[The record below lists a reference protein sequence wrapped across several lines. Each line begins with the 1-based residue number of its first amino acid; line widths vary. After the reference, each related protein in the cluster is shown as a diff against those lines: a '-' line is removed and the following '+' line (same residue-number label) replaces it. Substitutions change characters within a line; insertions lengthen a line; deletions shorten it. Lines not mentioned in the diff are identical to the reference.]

1 MPHPPPMARIAQV
14 RRSGLDFL
22 KERSRLA
29 LRLRDAPEVKSVLII
44 DDNQT
49 EAQRISVMVRLV
61 LGDGAQV
68 KTVRRLPDAK
78 VEIQRLMPDVV
89 FLDDRLGHSVAAE
102 TSLQQLKA
110 FGLKSSPVVMSGLL
124 TRVRLVELRRLG
136 VADVMHKDDIDASRI
151 MEALLRV
158 VDPSDGGSSKAG

>member
-1 MPHPPPMARIAQV
+1 MPHPPPLARIAQV

-29 LRLRDAPEVKSVLII
+29 LRLRDAREVKSVLII

-49 EAQRISVMVRLV
+49 ELQRISVMVRLV
-61 LGDGAQV
+61 LGDGVQV
-68 KTVRRLPDAK
+68 KTVRRLADAK
-78 VEIQRLMPDVV
+78 AEIQKSMPDVV

-102 TSLQQLKA
+102 TSLAQLKV
-110 FGLKSSPVVMSGLL
+110 FGLKCVPVVMSGLL

-136 VADVMHKDDIDASRI
+136 VADVIHKDDIDASRI
-151 MEALLRV
+151 MEAMLKV
-158 VDPSDGGSSKAG
+158 VESPDTGSSALG